1 MNLRD
6 LMRLLPE
13 VSAKLVSP
21 AAVPGSAGKDFLEQQ
36 IYLERLYPYNE
47 AGKVALIRQ
56 WGQLLEEEFLPEGI
70 QIRAYVPKEIYGK
83 I

>member
-1 MNLRD
+1 MLEKI
-6 LMRLLPE
+6 L
-13 VSAKLVSP
+13 
-21 AAVPGSAGKDFLEQQ
+21 LEQQ